1 MEGLNLSALLLTLL
15 CLFLAC
21 LALAFYWLAQMGK
34 PLSLRRLPHN
44 PVLRPIPG
52 HWWESEAVFNP
63 AAFVH
68 EDRVH
73 LFYRA
78 LGKDGISR
86 IGYASSPDGI
96 RFDER
101 GTEPVYDQGSG
112 FSPTPEKKRLSYETL
127 TYDRD
132 LYASGGGWGG
142 IEDPR
147 AVVMD
152 GRIYMTFGI
161 FESWQSMRLAVTS
174 LAHVDFD
181 ARQWRKWDP
190 HVPMSPRNQTNK
202 NWVLFP
208 EKIGGKF
215 AILHAL
221 TPRIMIEYVDSLEEL
236 REKPI
241 QSNNKRTGRPGHWDT
256 LIRGAGAPPIRTEHG
271 WLLLYHGMNPEKHTG
286 YQVGAMLLDLH
297 DPTKILYQS
306 EEPILSPV
314 EWYENEWKAGVV
326 YASGACVFKGDLF
339 VYYGGGDM
347 YVAAARAN
355 LRDFLRK
362 LMTHR
367 HATLTPVKVS

>member
-1 MEGLNLSALLLTLL
+1 MEGFNASALLLTL
-15 CLFLAC
+15 AA
-21 LALAFYWLAQMGK
+21 LALASLALLFYWLAAVRR
-34 PLSLRRLPHN
+34 PIRLSRSARN
-44 PVLRPIPG
+44 PVLRPLPE

-68 EDRVH
+68 EGRVH

-78 LGKDGISR
+78 MGRDGISR
-86 IGYASSPDGI
+86 IGYASSKDGI
-96 RFDER
+96 TFDER
-101 GTEPVYDQGSG
+101 AKEPVYDRGAG
-112 FSPTPEKKRLSYETL
+112 FVPERARLSYQTL
-127 TYDRD
+127 TYSPD

-147 AVVMD
+147 AVMMD
-152 GRIYMTFGI
+152 DRVYMTFGI

-174 LAHVDFD
+174 LSHQDLD
-181 ARQWRKWDP
+181 ARAWKWDP
-190 HVPMSPRNQTNK
+190 HVPLSPQGQTNK

-208 EKIGGKF
+208 RKINGKF

-221 TPRIMIEYVDSLEEL
+221 TPHLMIEYVDALEDI

-256 LIRGAGAPPIRTEHG
+256 LIRGAGAPPIETPHG
-271 WLLLYHGMNPEKHTG
+271 WLLLYHGMNPEKNTG

-297 DPTKILYQS
+297 DPTHILYQS
-306 EEPILSPV
+306 EQPILTPDT
-314 EWYENEWKAGVV
+314 WYENEWKAGVV
-326 YASGACVFKGDLF
+326 YASGACVFNGDLL
-339 VYYGGGDM
+339 VYYGGGDK

-362 LMTHR
+362 LMTHQ
-367 HATLTPVKVS
+367 HAVLEPVRV

>member
-1 MEGLNLSALLLTLL
+1 MDGLSVTALLLTLV
-15 CLFLAC
+15 CLALAC
-21 LALAFYWLAQMGK
+21 LALVFYWIAPVRK
-34 PLSLRRLPHN
+34 PLALHRNPQN
-44 PVLRPIPG
+44 PVLRPIPE

-68 EDRVH
+68 DGRVH
-73 LFYRA
+73 ILYRA
-78 LGKDGISR
+78 MGRDGISR
-86 IGYASSPDGI
+86 IGHASSPDGMT
-96 RFDER
+96 FDER
-101 GTEPVYDQGSG
+101 SKEPVYDRGAG
-112 FSPTPEKKRLSYETL
+112 FTPERPRLSYQTL
-127 TYDRD
+127 NYGPD

-152 GRIYMTFGI
+152 DRIYMSFGI

-181 ARQWRKWDP
+181 ARKWKWEP
-190 HVPMSPRNQTNK
+190 HVPLSPKGQTNK

-208 EKIGGKF
+208 RKINGKF

-221 TPRIMIEYVDSLEEL
+221 TPRIMIEYVDDLETL

-256 LIRGAGAPPIRTEHG
+256 LIRGAGAPPILTEHG
-271 WLLLYHGMNPEKHTG
+271 WLLLYHGMNPEQHTG

-297 DPTKILYQS
+297 DPTTILYQS
-306 EEPILSPV
+306 EGPILTPDK
-314 EWYENEWKAGVV
+314 WYENEWKAGVV
-326 YASGACVFKGDLF
+326 YASGACVFDGRLF
-339 VYYGGGDM
+339 VYYGGGDK
-347 YVAAARAN
+347 YVAAAHAN

-362 LMTHR
+362 LMTHQ
-367 HATLTPVKVS
+367 HAVLEPVRV